1 MISDKKV
8 LVVVPARGGSKGI
21 KLKNLAKFRG
31 KPLVALV
38 GEIVKE
44 LEFVDRAV
52 VSTDHLDIARIA
64 KESGLDV
71 PFMRPKHLA
80 GDTVGDVPVLCHAL
94 TKSEERYGEMYDV
107 IVMLQPTSPLRR
119 PKHVRDVVEKLVYG
133 GFDSVMTI
141 SETDSKAHPLKQ
153 LVITGE
159 KIEHYDD
166 SGQDIIVA
174 RQLLSTLFH
183 RNGAAYAFTRDCL
196 MIQKRQLGF
205 NGSYILI
212 NEPMVNIDTELDLEL
227 AHWLCERNL
236 WN

>member
-71 PFMRPKHLA
+71 P
-80 GDTVGDVPVLCHAL
+80 LC
-94 TKSEERYGEMYDV
+94 DQNIWQV
-107 IVMLQPTSPLRR
+107 IQ
-119 PKHVRDVVEKLVYG
+119 
-133 GFDSVMTI
+133 
-141 SETDSKAHPLKQ
+141 
-153 LVITGE
+153 
-159 KIEHYDD
+159 
-166 SGQDIIVA
+166 
-174 RQLLSTLFH
+174 
-183 RNGAAYAFTRDCL
+183 
-196 MIQKRQLGF
+196 
-205 NGSYILI
+205 
-212 NEPMVNIDTELDLEL
+212 
-227 AHWLCERNL
+227 
-236 WN
+236 